1 MGNKIKAGQNK
12 YWDLQSINVN
22 IVSLNLNMMIKNVF
36 CDGRTFRY
44 C

>member
-22 IVSLNLNMMIKNVF
+22 IVWWKMFFVTVELFGIVNRLK
-36 CDGRTFRY
+36 
-44 C
+44 